1 MLSNA
6 EVLRLIKEGVVNLF
20 KTLERLFVAVVFAES
35 GDSDTANRIVNEHKG
50 KKATSNRQA
59 SENAKKRPQLR
70 A

>member
-1 MLSNA
+1 M
-6 EVLRLIKEGVVNLF
+6 NLF

-35 GDSDTANRIVNEHKG
+35 GDSETANRIVNEHK
-50 KKATSNRQA
+50 KKSISNRQA

>member
-1 MLSNA
+1 M
-6 EVLRLIKEGVVNLF
+6 NLF

-50 KKATSNRQA
+50 KKAKSNRQA

>member
-1 MLSNA
+1 M
-6 EVLRLIKEGVVNLF
+6 NLF

-35 GDSDTANRIVNEHKG
+35 GDSEMASRIVNEQKG

-59 SENAKKRPQLR
+59 SKNAKKRPQLR